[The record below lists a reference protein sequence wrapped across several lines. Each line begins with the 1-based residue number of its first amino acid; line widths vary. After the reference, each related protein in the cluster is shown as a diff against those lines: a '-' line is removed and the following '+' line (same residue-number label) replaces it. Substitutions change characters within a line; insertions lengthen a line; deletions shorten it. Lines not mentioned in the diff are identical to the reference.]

1 MLTAQSILNIKNQ
14 DQKIWTAADPT
25 KGYKITDA
33 GIDKKGRLSITA
45 EKGLY
50 SFFVSGG
57 SNKTDNEKQGPEATT
72 RKAVKDIKITKA
84 GNWKGQAS
92 FYLDQF
98 AATFS
103 GAVSADLRNYSGT
116 SEYIGQLKYIDIKN
130 DNGESIG
137 NHALVFG
144 ASRVFAFDKQGR
156 LAEGVLYDGLQHKE
170 SLGYR
175 TEIRKFQKDVQSTNA
190 PQEVKDKII
199 AALKNQRTDEAVKL
213 WRLSLFHVLCPRQ
226 L

>member
-116 SEYIGQLKYIDIKN
+116 SDYVGKLPYIYILDGK
-130 DNGESIG
+130 GKKIG
-137 NHALVFG
+137 NHAIVFG
-144 ASRVFAFDKQGR
+144 ESKVFGFDKEGK
-156 LAEGVLYDGLQHKE
+156 LVAGVLYDGTQRKE
-170 SLGYR
+170 SVNS
-175 TEIRKFQKDVQSTNA
+175 KA
-190 PQEVKDKII
+190 PQ
-199 AALKNQRTDEAVKL
+199 AAKAKVNWSLRTDI
-213 WRLSLFHVLCPRQ
+213 LSAPII
-226 L
+226 